1 MSRRY
6 LEDLFEDNIVYSY
19 GEAVYDIIDFLKDNL
34 SSHNT
39 VLLPSRGSYPFYK
52 AAKIGSSLANLYEF
66 DTKVENHNVIVL
78 PFTADYTQ
86 DFEEFSNISKEIRNY
101 WVEVYRGFVENDSN
115 NYATRLYKSSLNHV
129 LGISEKK
136 QRGKLFR
143 EKPYNFYVPQE
154 NTIDKT
160 IFIDTVVSGRASS
173 EILTSMIDKK
183 LNVKPLLIADNSGKS
198 INPQYNVEG
207 LVNKMGGK
215 MIYVPKLFTE
225 DTSPGI
231 NGATSLVFPEL
242 MAEMSNIPQLQDMG
256 IRLPGIGT
264 WMEQPI
270 HKFPHT
276 SLDEASAQLSKYPL
290 VGSFGLIENLI
301 EYSYYYLLGFEKN
314 AVEKS
319 INVFKEKI
327 MSQIEQNELLNPQ
340 TTLYEYEIGLGFLP
354 QRVLDSSVSSSHVIR
369 VNFSRQNTKDL
380 VSELKRSLNK

>member
-327 MSQIEQNELLNPQ
+327 ISQIEQNELLNPQ

-369 VNFSRQNTKDL
+369 ANFSRQNTKDL